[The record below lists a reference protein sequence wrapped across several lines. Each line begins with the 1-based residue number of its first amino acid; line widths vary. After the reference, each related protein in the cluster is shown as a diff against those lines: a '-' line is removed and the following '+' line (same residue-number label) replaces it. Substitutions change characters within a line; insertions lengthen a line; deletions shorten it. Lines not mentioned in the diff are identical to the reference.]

1 MDRPETNNPKCKKRI
16 ILCCDGSWDGEKVIT
31 RSPVDSESNVSK
43 FARCISPHD
52 LNSSPPIPQ
61 IVFYGSADHGK
72 SYLHDVVSI
81 IRQAYSFLV
90 QHYVPGDEIL
100 LFGFSRGAFVVRTI
114 AEIVVEIGIL
124 NMAGMEDFHQVLAAH
139 KLSHSK
145 KGTED
150 LEPKRSAHDFLNE
163 YRLID
168 GQKQLRKVPQDTLEC
183 VGVWDTVGTSG
194 IPEPFAE
201 KLPLLG
207 FKDRKLSVQI
217 KYGFHAIALSE
228 TRKEL
233 VPSIWERQHTGPPQ
247 ESDRAESDQVLKQV
261 WFPCSHLE
269 AGGQIEE
276 YDDVTYISLIWMIAN
291 VIDHHL
297 LSMNEE
303 FIHILL
309 SVFWTRVQRG
319 FGLYDPE
326 GGRRYCLTN
335 TARQFPT
342 GWKADTNET
351 IHRSAFSS
359 YDLIPGVEHDM
370 DESNEKLIEKL
381 LPFEVTIRNHLD
393 FLMQEWAIH
402 QGHRVGPDQKNSWP
416 DQESWFKERW
426 YHNFKQTELTG
437 KPSTHSL
444 FLDLLNQSVWPTNTQ
459 RMRQDMISSR
469 RGKGHVAVEE
479 AAMRIL
485 GSPMD

>member
-16 ILCCDGSWDGEKVIT
+16 ILCCDGHPRLLDGEKVIT

-43 FARCISPHD
+43 FGIYIRDFLPPLHTARCISPHD
-52 LNSSPPIPQ
+52 LNSSPPSLRSCSMDPLIMV
-61 IVFYGSADHGK
+61 IWV
-72 SYLHDVVSI
+72 
-81 IRQAYSFLV
+81 
-90 QHYVPGDEIL
+90 
-100 LFGFSRGAFVVRTI
+100 SRGAFVVRTI

-183 VGVWDTVGTSG
+183 VGVWDTVGTSA
-194 IPEPFAE
+194 EPFAE

-217 KYGFHAIALSE
+217 KYGFHAIDE
-228 TRKEL
+228 KGIGT
-233 VPSIWERQHTGPPQ
+233 VDWERQHTGPPQ

-303 FIHILL
+303 LFI
-309 SVFWTRVQRG
+309 SCYPSFGRG
-319 FGLYDPE
+319 PE

-402 QGHRVGPDQKNSWP
+402 QGHRLG
-416 DQESWFKERW
+416 
-426 YHNFKQTELTG
+426 LTRKTAGLTRNHGSKSDG